1 MKKKILIALFACALF
16 VLQSCAV
23 GYPVVGRY
31 YMSDIDSR
39 SAWVP
44 MDGRIYKHKAVL
56 DGLTYRPITA
66 RDGLMV
72 YESPDGQYV
81 LEVAF
86 SSVRMSDTSKV
97 FASTY
102 RNEK

>member
-1 MKKKILIALFACALF
+1 MRKILIALFACALF

-23 GYPVVGRY
+23 GYPVAGRF
-31 YMSDIDSR
+31 YMREIDSR
-39 SAWVP
+39 SIWVP
-44 MDGRIYKHKAVL
+44 MDGRICRHKAVI
-56 DGLTYRPITA
+56 DGLTYSPMTA

-86 SSVRMSDTSKV
+86 SSVRMSDTSKI
-97 FASTY
+97 FASSY